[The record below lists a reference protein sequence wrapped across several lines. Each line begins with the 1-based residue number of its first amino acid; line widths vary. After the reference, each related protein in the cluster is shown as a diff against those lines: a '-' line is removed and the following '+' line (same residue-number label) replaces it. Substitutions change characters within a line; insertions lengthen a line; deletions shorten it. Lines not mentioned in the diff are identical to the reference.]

1 MTVSF
6 PFAASPDLA
15 APSVP
20 TAPPTRFDERG
31 FSLIEVVIAT
41 GILGTALITV
51 AALLTM
57 STDALLAARQRTA
70 AAALAS
76 TRLEELLADADALR
90 TGVESSDEVNDAG
103 GLEPRAS
110 GWFRRQ
116 WSVRASPAFPE
127 RLVIA
132 SVQVMTPAA
141 GRLHLDDVRLVT
153 VVERPR

>member
-1 MTVSF
+1 MTVLR
-6 PFAASPDLA
+6 FASSSDL
-15 APSVP
+15 
-20 TAPPTRFDERG
+20 TAPAGLGAPPCFDEHG
-31 FSLIEVVIAT
+31 FSLIEVVIAA
-41 GILGTALITV
+41 GILATALITV

-76 TRLEELLADADALR
+76 ARLEELVADADALR
-90 TGVESSDEVNDAG
+90 AGVESSDEVNDAG
-103 GLEPRAS
+103 GVEPRPS

-116 WSVRASPAFPE
+116 WSVRPLAAFPD

-132 SVQVMTPAA
+132 TVQVTTPAGA
-141 GRLHLDDVRLVT
+141 RLQLQDVRLIT

>member
-1 MTVSF
+1 M
-6 PFAASPDLA
+6 A
-15 APSVP
+15 APSSP
-20 TAPPTRFDERG
+20 GERG
-31 FSLIEVVIAT
+31 FSLIEVIIAA

-51 AALLTM
+51 AALLAM

-76 TRLEELLADADALR
+76 ARLEELLADADALR
-90 TGVESSDEVNDAG
+90 LGVDSSDDVNDAG
-103 GLEPRAS
+103 GLEPRVS

-116 WSVRASPAFPE
+116 WSVRASTSFPD

-132 SVQVMTPAA
+132 TVQVTTPA
-141 GRLHLDDVRLVT
+141 GVRLHLQDVRLIT

>member
-1 MTVSF
+1 MTV
-6 PFAASPDLA
+6 
-15 APSVP
+15 
-20 TAPPTRFDERG
+20 DERG

-51 AALLTM
+51 AGLLTM

-76 TRLEELLADADALR
+76 ARLEELLADADALR
-90 TGVESSDEVNDAG
+90 AGVESSDEVNDAG
-103 GLEPRAS
+103 SVEPRAT

-116 WSVRASPAFPE
+116 WSVRASPAFPD
-127 RLVIA
+127 RLAIA
-132 SVQVMTPAA
+132 TVQVTTPAGA
-141 GRLHLDDVRLVT
+141 RLHLEDVRLIT